1 MIADYLS
8 RIEKT
13 TEDGKG
19 IEIEE
24 NSPDEQLF

>member
-13 TEDGKG
+13 TEDEKG